1 MQEGLDRSRSYR
13 AEANLDGSRICQGS
27 ISQIESFLMDRV
39 AIETN
44 SRKFRWIEIAL
55 NFVEKRRKRGS
66 IEENLSK
73 SCRA

>member
-1 MQEGLDRSRSYR
+1 MQEGLHRSRSCR

-39 AIETN
+39 PIEIN